1 MKNPKK
7 SILTLLTLTLFIWLS
22 ACSNHGAPDSYNY
35 SPSMAKEAVEQE
47 VDYYGDEA
55 VDRQEM
61 KVKTVANQDGGRIT
75 EQTKVQPK
83 IIKNASVRYQ
93 VENAKEA
100 RSKMNA
106 LVESSKAY
114 ITSEDESKSGY
125 SLENNMVIRVPS
137 ENFDDL
143 LVNLVEVA
151 IYIDHKRINAKDVT
165 AEYIDIESR
174 LENRKKVEKHFH
186 EILQKAKTV
195 KEILEV
201 ENEIRKIREE
211 IDAAE
216 GRLKYLRDQVSFSTI
231 NLSYYEKLDYEAA
244 PERSYFTKIGKAFS
258 EGWKGFLEFTI
269 ALMYAWPFWIV
280 FGVLAWLIRRWWRR
294 RILRQRKQEKG
305 LDG

>member
-1 MKNPKK
+1 MKDPKK
-7 SILTLLTLTLFIWLS
+7 SICTLSILSLFLFLA
-22 ACSNHGAPDSYNY
+22 ACSNHGAPDSYSY
-35 SPSMAKEAVEQE
+35 SPSMTKEAAKQVGGSYADE
-47 VDYYGDEA
+47 V
-55 VDRQEM
+55 RQEAEEM
-61 KVKTVANQDGGRIT
+61 DVRTVSHQEGERIT

-93 VENAKEA
+93 VEDAKETRPKIGA
-100 RSKMNA
+100 A
-106 LVESSKAY
+106 VENSKAY
-114 ITSEDESKSGY
+114 ITSEDESKRGY

-143 LVNLVEVA
+143 LAKLTETA
-151 IYIDHKRINAKDVT
+151 IYIDHKRINVKDVT
-165 AEYIDIESR
+165 AEYIDVESR

-195 KEILEV
+195 KDILEV

-211 IDAAE
+211 VDAAE

-231 NLSYYEKLDYEAA
+231 SLSYYEKLDYEAA

-269 ALMYAWPFWIV
+269 AVMYAWPFWIV
-280 FGVLAWLIRRWWRR
+280 LGVLVWLIRRWWRFR
-294 RILRQRKQEKG
+294 SNKHKKG
-305 LDG
+305 IDG